1 MYIRGKVVKLT
12 KSDNE
17 LIAMATEV
25 VKQNSDIYSNP
36 AMHVGCVIK
45 AKSGKIYKGVNIK
58 TSHSICAEQVALGQA
73 LACGEREFDTIVSV
87 KLDENGQPRVV
98 SPCGLCRY
106 IFDKMALDMFVI
118 VEDIEHNKVVK
129 VKTTE
134 LLPYPYKR
142 NRDDLFYQN

>member
-1 MYIRGKVVKLT
+1 MKLT
-12 KSDNE
+12 KEDNK

-58 TSHSICAEQVALGQA
+58 SSHSVCAEQVAIGQA
-73 LACGEREFDTIVSV
+73 LACGEREFDTIVAV
-87 KLDENGQPRVV
+87 KSNGDNTTRVV
-98 SPCGLCRY
+98 SPCGVCRY
-106 IFDKMALDMFVI
+106 MFDKLEIKLNVI
-118 VEDIEHNKVVK
+118 VEDIKRNKIVK
-129 VKTTE
+129 VEAEE

-142 NRDDLFYQN
+142 IKSGEGCGKFKL